1 MPFDTPSQFWLTGL
15 TFADGRGADI
25 LVRDGKVAEIG
36 VAAGDAPRWNRG
48 GFLALPSLVEGHVH
62 LDKTFL
68 GTPWQPHLA
77 GGSVAD
83 RIRMEKLARAKTNVP
98 VQVRGGNLVETELKF
113 GTGYMRSHTDI
124 DGESG
129 LANFEAER
137 EIRDK
142 YRDVIDI
149 QIVAFPQSGILAS
162 AGTEAFLDA
171 ALANGAD
178 AIGGLDPAGI
188 DRDPVGHLDVIF
200 KLAAKHDKDVDIHLH
215 EGGPLGVFELDLICD
230 RTEKLHFGGRVT
242 VSHAYALG
250 QIGPEDLKR
259 IGGRLA
265 SAGVAILTSAPQV
278 SMPPVKALRALGVNI
293 FAGSDNSRDAWAPIG
308 NGDVLDRAQIAARQQ
323 DLVTDEDLAVAL
335 DLVTG
340 AAAKALRLP
349 GYGLAVGGA
358 ADIVLIEAEK
368 VAEAVASVPK
378 RRETFKRG
386 VKVAELGTPVA

>member
-1 MPFDTPSQFWLTGL
+1 MSFNTPAEFWLTGITL
-15 TFADGRGADI
+15 ADGHLADV
-25 LVRDGKVAEIG
+25 LVRAGRIAEIG
-36 VAAGDAPRWNRG
+36 TAFGAAPRFLRSGW
-48 GFLALPSLVEGHVH
+48 LALPALVEGHVH

-68 GTPWQPHLA
+68 GTPWQPHLP
-77 GGSVAD
+77 GSSVAD
-83 RIRMEKLARAKTNVP
+83 RIRLEKLARAKTNVP

-129 LANFEAER
+129 LANFEAEL

-142 YRDVIDI
+142 YRDEIDI

-162 AGTEAFLDA
+162 PGTEAFLDA

-200 KLAAKHDKDVDIHLH
+200 RLATKYDKDVDIHLH

-230 RTEKLHFGGRVT
+230 RTEKFGLGGRVT

-259 IGGRLA
+259 FGGRLA
-265 SAGVAILTSAPQV
+265 SAGVSILTSAPQV
-278 SMPPVKALRALGVNI
+278 SMPPVKALRSLGVNI
-293 FAGSDNSRDAWAPIG
+293 FAGSDNIRDAWAPIG
-308 NGDVLDRAQIAARQQ
+308 NGDILDRAQIAARQQ
-323 DLVTDEDLAVAL
+323 DLVSDEDLAMAL
-335 DLVTG
+335 DLITG
-340 AAAKALRLP
+340 ASAKALRLP
-349 GYGLAVGGA
+349 EYGIAIGGP
-358 ADIVLIEAEK
+358 ADLVLIEAEN
-368 VAEAVASVPK
+368 VAEAVASVPR
-378 RRETFKRG
+378 RRETYKRG
-386 VKVAELGTPVA
+386 RKVAELGAPVA